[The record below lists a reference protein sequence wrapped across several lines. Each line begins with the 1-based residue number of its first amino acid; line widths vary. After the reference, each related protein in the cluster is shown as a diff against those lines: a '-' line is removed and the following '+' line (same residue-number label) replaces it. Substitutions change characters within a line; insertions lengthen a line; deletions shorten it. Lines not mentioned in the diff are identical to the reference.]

1 MKSEVFYVSFKPE
14 GTYMPQDLFFFFFPL
29 SVDYFIDL
37 FLFFYLSWKASVA
50 CFFALS
56 CLALKHE
63 LSRHK

>member
-1 MKSEVFYVSFKPE
+1 
-14 GTYMPQDLFFFFFPL
+14 MPQDLFFFFPL